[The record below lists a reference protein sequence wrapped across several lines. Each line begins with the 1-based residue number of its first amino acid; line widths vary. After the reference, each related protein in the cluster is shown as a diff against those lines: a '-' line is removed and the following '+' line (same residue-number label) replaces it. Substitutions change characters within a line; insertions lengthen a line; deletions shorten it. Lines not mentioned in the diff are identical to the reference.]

1 MNIDIR
7 SSSKIDASNQKVKYS
22 KPLKKPPKK
31 ISTVEILDQIDQISR
46 LNVEVELDVKSPN
59 QGSRNP
65 IQHSNM
71 DTIL

>member
-7 SSSKIDASNQKVKYS
+7 SSSKIDDSTQKVKYS
-22 KPLKKPPKK
+22 RPSKKPPKK
-31 ISTVEILDQIDQISR
+31 VTTVEILDQMDQISR
-46 LNVEVELDVKSPN
+46 LDVEVELEVKSPN